1 MRLAHHD
8 EQALLEAWRLQQ
20 LLNAGLRYHRA
31 ELLANRTDID
41 LHTIIRMLEKGC
53 DQQTLLRIL
62 L

>member
-1 MRLAHHD
+1 MRLAQED
-8 EQALLEAWRLQQ
+8 EHAQLEAWRLQQ

-41 LHTIIRMLEKGC
+41 LHRIIAMLEKGC
-53 DQQTLLRIL
+53 DHKTLLRIL